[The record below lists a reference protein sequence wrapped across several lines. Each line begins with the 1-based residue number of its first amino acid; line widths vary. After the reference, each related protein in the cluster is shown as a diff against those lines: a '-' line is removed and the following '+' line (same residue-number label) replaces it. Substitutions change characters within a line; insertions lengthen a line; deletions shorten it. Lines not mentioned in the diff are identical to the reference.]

1 MLDQL
6 QASDFSPFLNQTL
19 QLRFSDEVILPVE
32 LVQVR
37 PVESYTVLERKPFSI
52 VVKTD
57 QKTHYFQQ
65 TTAVLEHPEKG
76 DLPIFFVPIGF
87 DGTDRKSTRLNS
99 SH

>member
-6 QASDFSPFLNQTL
+6 QADDFLPFLNQSM
-19 QLRFSDEVILPVE
+19 QMRFSDEVIMPVE

-37 PVESYTVLERKPFSI
+37 LVESYTLLERKPFAI

-87 DGTDRKSTRLNS
+87 DGTGVSYEAIFA
-99 SH
+99 